1 MPVPEPNDVRSR
13 IERIVLD
20 SAEGGLS
27 EDQLADAGGSLPR
40 LSYSSLSYIRMI
52 DAVEN
57 ELGVYLDPEER
68 DERYRSVD
76 GLVELV
82 TEALRDPADA

>member
-1 MPVPEPNDVRSR
+1 MPVPEPADLRPRVV
-13 IERIVLD
+13 RIVLD

-27 EDQLADAGGSLPR
+27 EEQLAAVDGSLPGV
-40 LSYSSLSYIRMI
+40 SYSSLSYIRMI

-68 DERYRSVD
+68 NERYQSVD

-82 TEALRDPADA
+82 AERLRDPADA